1 MSFWALWLGAF
12 CVIVAIVTLASWG
25 LLKIYDI
32 AEKFDLDGWAI
43 VESFFWGVAILAFAA
58 IVAQGI
64 AIGKF

>member
-1 MSFWALWLGAF
+1 MSFWVLWPIVF
-12 CVIVAIVTLASWG
+12 CVIVAIVFIAAWG